1 MNRVHVKSNGKTE
14 RCIFTRVYSTLAGLI
29 MTGGDWGGSV
39 GTGAARKLRR
49 CLKVTED
56 QERQTEAAS
65 EAKDR
70 QMKQGWRRDT
80 EMTRMDA
87 GG

>member
-1 MNRVHVKSNGKTE
+1 MSKATHKDIK
-14 RCIFTRVYSTLAGLI
+14 VYFHQGLLHLGWI
-29 MTGGDWGGSV
+29 DHDRWGLGGSV
-39 GTGAARKLRR
+39 GTRGARKLRR

-65 EAKDR
+65 EAKYR